1 MARKPKQPKTQTI
14 IHFTPRPEPAFVCG
28 ARYVLLD
35 GAQVT
40 VRIIEWLRD
49 KWIYYLTKHSYSST
63 LRILSVVSEAELKA
77 LDAHLIVLEAA

>member
-1 MARKPKQPKTQTI
+1 MARKPKSETI
-14 IHFTPRPEPAFVCG
+14 ITFTPRPEPAFVCG
-28 ARYVLLD
+28 ARYVLID

-49 KWIYYLTKHSYSST
+49 KWIYYLTKHTYSSR
-63 LRILSVVSEAELKA
+63 LRILSVVTEAEMIA